1 MNIKPLLTPLLALG
15 LLAGSLTAQADDYV
29 IDTKG
34 MHASI
39 KFRVSHLGYSWLHG
53 RFNQFSGEFSYDKS
67 NPSNTQL
74 SVSINTKS
82 VDTNHAERDK
92 HIRSDDFL
100 DITKYPK
107 ATFVSTGFTAGNNG
121 KGVLKG
127 NFTLHG
133 ITKPI
138 QISVT
143 SIGEGKDPWG
153 GYRIGFDGR
162 ATITMADYGILKNL
176 GPASKDVELT
186 FSIEGVR
193 KQ

>member
-1 MNIKPLLTPLLALG
+1 MNIKPFLTHIFAIG
-15 LLAGSLTAQADDYV
+15 LLASSLSAQAADYT

-39 KFRVSHLGYSWLHG
+39 KFKVSHLGYSWLHG
-53 RFNQFSGEFSYDKS
+53 RFNQFSGTFSYDKS
-67 NPSNTQL
+67 KPNNTQL
-74 SVSINTKS
+74 SVNINTKS

-100 DITKYPK
+100 DIAKFPK
-107 ATFVSTGFTAGNNG
+107 ATFVSTGFTAGKNG
-121 KGVLKG
+121 AGVLKG

-138 QISVT
+138 EISVT
-143 SIGEGKDPWG
+143 SIGQGKDPWG
-153 GYRIGFDGR
+153 GYRIGFDGQT
-162 ATITMADYGILKNL
+162 TITMADYGILKNL

-193 KQ
+193 KK

>member
-1 MNIKPLLTPLLALG
+1 MNLKPLITNILALG
-15 LLAGSLTAQADDYV
+15 LLASSFSALAADYT

-39 KFRVSHLGYSWLHG
+39 KFKVSHLGYSWLHG
-53 RFNQFSGEFSYDKS
+53 RFNQFSGEFSYDPN

-100 DITKYPK
+100 DIAKFPK
-107 ATFVSTGFTAGNNG
+107 ATFVSTGFIAGKNG
-121 KGVLKG
+121 RGVLKG

-133 ITKPI
+133 VTKPLE
-138 QISVT
+138 ISVT

-153 GYRIGFDGR
+153 GYRIGFDGS
-162 ATITMADYGILKNL
+162 AKITMADYGIVKNL

-186 FSIEGVR
+186 FSIEGV
-193 KQ
+193 KKK

>member
-1 MNIKPLLTPLLALG
+1 MNIKPLLTHFLAIG
-15 LLAGSLTAQADDYV
+15 LLASTFSAQAADYT

-39 KFRVSHLGYSWLHG
+39 KFKVSHLGYSWLHG

-100 DITKYPK
+100 DIAKFPK
-107 ATFVSTGFTAGNNG
+107 ATFVSTGFIAGVNG

-133 ITKPI
+133 VTKPLEI
-138 QISVT
+138 QVT

-153 GYRIGFDGR
+153 GYRIGFDGS
-162 ATITMADYGILKNL
+162 TKITMADYGIVKNL

-186 FSIEGVR
+186 FSIEGV
-193 KQ
+193 KK

>member
-1 MNIKPLLTPLLALG
+1 MNMQHFISPFLALG
-15 LLAGSLTAQADDYV
+15 LLVSVHSTQAADYT

-39 KFRVSHLGYSWLHG
+39 KFKVSHLGYSWLHG
-53 RFNQFSGEFSYDKS
+53 QFNQFSGEFSYDKS
-67 NPSNTQL
+67 KPNSTQL
-74 SVSINTKS
+74 SVSINTQS

-100 DITKYPK
+100 DIAKFPK
-107 ATFVSTGFTAGNNG
+107 ATFVSTGFTPGNNG
-121 KGVLKG
+121 EGVLKG

-133 ITKPI
+133 VTRPLE
-138 QISVT
+138 ISVT
-143 SIGEGKDPWG
+143 QIGEGKDPWG

-162 ATITMADYGILKNL
+162 AKITMSDYGIVKNL

-186 FSIEGVR
+186 FSIEGV
-193 KQ
+193 KKK